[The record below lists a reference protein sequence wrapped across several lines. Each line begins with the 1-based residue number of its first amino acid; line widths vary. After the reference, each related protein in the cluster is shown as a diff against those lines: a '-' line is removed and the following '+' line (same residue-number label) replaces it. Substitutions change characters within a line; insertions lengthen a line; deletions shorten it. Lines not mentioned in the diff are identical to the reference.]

1 MEEKSDTSAPI
12 APAVENNKQSSSNR
26 LKIATAIACLVA
38 VCGIGFGVYGMFF
51 NDTDKKVTNN
61 TDANIAI
68 DVNSDTKKE
77 TTKEVP
83 SKMDITEVLNDK
95 YGVKEFN
102 DSSCGGSTMTSL
114 FDHEEFGDKF
124 KLGFIIEKNFFN
136 IQEMQYNDCD
146 GLCEYKTIS
155 YDEINKKNHL
165 YFGNSNDLEKK
176 DYDDLHIMGLGEAK
190 YIEETDSFR
199 IKYLGGLG
207 CAYIPVGFYV
217 NIANVE
223 ADEDAFTALASVFYL
238 DATEATSFGEHLSNC
253 DSSAYNC
260 PIVDMESLKTE
271 NSIYEFKFIEEDGEY
286 KLTGVT
292 KK

>member
-1 MEEKSDTSAPI
+1 MEQGATAAMPVIDSGEKKD
-12 APAVENNKQSSSNR
+12 EKGW
-26 LKIATAIACLVA
+26 KIATVIASVVA

-77 TTKEVP
+77 TTKEIP
-83 SKMDITEVLNDK
+83 SKKDITEVLNDK
-95 YGVKEFN
+95 YDVKEFN
-102 DSSCGGSTMTSL
+102 NSSCGGSTMTSL

-124 KLGFIIEKNFFN
+124 KLGFIIKKYFFN
-136 IQEMQYNDCD
+136 IQEMQYNNCD

-155 YDEINKKNHL
+155 YDEINEKNHL

-176 DYDDLHIMGLGEAK
+176 DYDDLHIMGLEEAK

-207 CAYIPVGFYV
+207 CAYNPIGFYV

-223 ADEDAFTALASVFYL
+223 VDEDTFTALASVFYL
-238 DATEATSFGEHLSNC
+238 DATEATSFGERSSNC

-292 KK
+292 KR